1 MPGFVDV
8 PDGRMRYDLRE
19 GKPGVVPLLLIGG
32 MTQTISSWGGQLRPL
47 SATRT
52 VVAYEARGQ
61 GATELPLDDA
71 SFDRHV
77 EDAEQ
82 LIRALDLPTPLDVC
96 GFSFGGRVALGL
108 AAQRPALVR
117 RLVLSGVG
125 RGRTVLSRCIVEGW
139 RAALATGDLECL
151 ARVSLSDILGPDYLE
166 ANATMVEP
174 MVKAVMQRNSYEGI
188 SALFRDTLGRDGS
201 DDGQGDPWRQDV
213 LAGRVRAPTLVLAGA
228 QDRIAPP
235 GEVRALAAA
244 MGAAH
249 RIFDGAGHTVPIE
262 AAEPWRRAVLAFL
275 DANEPSV
282 EATLSD
288 GDRLH

>member
-1 MPGFVDV
+1 
-8 PDGRMRYDLRE
+8 
-19 GKPGVVPLLLIGG
+19 
-32 MTQTISSWGGQLRPL
+32 MTTRSS
-47 SATRT
+47 
-52 VVAYEARGQ
+52 AR
-61 GATELPLDDA
+61 
-71 SFDRHV
+71 
-77 EDAEQ
+77 
-82 LIRALDLPTPLDVC
+82 
-96 GFSFGGRVALGL
+96 
-108 AAQRPALVR
+108 RPALVR

-125 RGRTVLSRCIVEGW
+125 HGRTVLSRCIVEGW

-188 SALFRDTLGRDGS
+188 SALFRDTLGRDGD
-201 DDGQGDPWRQDV
+201 DDGDDSDGDSWRPDT

-275 DANEPSV
+275 DASEPSV